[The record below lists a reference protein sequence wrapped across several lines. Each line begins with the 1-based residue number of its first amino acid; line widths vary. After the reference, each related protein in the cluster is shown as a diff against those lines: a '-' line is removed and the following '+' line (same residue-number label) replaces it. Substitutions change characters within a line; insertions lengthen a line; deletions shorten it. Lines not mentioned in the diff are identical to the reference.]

1 MLMIDD
7 YMMLEL
13 IFIISDM
20 SMYHVFWLS
29 RFFSLWS
36 RLTSDEIVVFMR
48 DSETYE
54 RQNTI
59 KDSFHDDPNDTAND
73 TAKWHILYDTYT
85 V

>member
-48 DSETYE
+48 DSETHE
-54 RQNTI
+54 RQNTT
-59 KDSFHDDPNDTAND
+59 KDSS
-73 TAKWHILYDTYT
+73 
-85 V
+85 

>member
-1 MLMIDD
+1 MIDD
-7 YMMLEL
+7 YMMLTRCITFSGFHDFL
-13 IFIISDM
+13 
-20 SMYHVFWLS
+20 
-29 RFFSLWS
+29 SLWS
-36 RLTSDEIVVFMR
+36 RLTSDEVVVFMR